1 MSKLAVDRKDVAK
14 RAADIADLEAML
26 NNALS
31 DAELCARG
39 VEIYERLKEAKK
51 NMRYRVDID
60 EAKRIDIE
68 CLDFIRVLSEIKD
81 RRHPKALD
89 QFKTEIKRI
98 GGDVITI

>member
-1 MSKLAVDRKDVAK
+1 MSKVAVDRKNEAK
-14 RAADIADLEAML
+14 RAADIADLETML
-26 NNALS
+26 NNGLS
-31 DAELCARG
+31 DAELCARS

-60 EAKRIDIE
+60 EAKRIDTE
-68 CLDFIRVLSEIKD
+68 CLDFIRVLGEIKD

-89 QFKTEIKRI
+89 QFKAEIKRI

>member
-1 MSKLAVDRKDVAK
+1 MSKVAVDRNDKEK
-14 RAADIADLEAML
+14 RAADIADLEIML

-31 DAELCARG
+31 DAELCARS

-60 EAKRIDIE
+60 EAKRIDKE
-68 CLDFIRVLSEIKD
+68 CLDFIRVLGEIKV

-89 QFKTEIKRI
+89 QFKEKIKQI
-98 GGDVITI
+98 GGDVITH

>member
-1 MSKLAVDRKDVAK
+1 MSKVAVDRNDTQK
-14 RAADIADLEAML
+14 RAADIADLEEML

-31 DAELCARG
+31 DAELCARS

-60 EAKRIDIE
+60 EAKRIDQE
-68 CLDFIRVLSEIKD
+68 CLDFINVLGEIKD

-89 QFKTEIKRI
+89 QFKAEIKKI
-98 GGDVITI
+98 GGDVIAI

>member
-1 MSKLAVDRKDVAK
+1 MSKVAVDRKLTEK

-31 DAELCARG
+31 DAELCARS

-60 EAKRIDIE
+60 EAKRIDKE
-68 CLDFIRVLSEIKD
+68 CLDFVRVLGEIRD

-89 QFKTEIKRI
+89 HFKEQIKKI